1 MHFLCLLLQ
10 KKDMHLN
17 LFDIKGFYF
26 KTALCINNVKKMI
39 LLWIV
44 IYKSTLKYLRNRMC
58 FNIFLH
64 GKQRIIYL
72 SRIYE
77 TCKLVSIYIQQKNKC
92 STILEQNTFIFIFN
106 FSASFRCLLT
116 YFSRIHAY
124 ALIFLSIFKLHNLR
138 F

>member
-1 MHFLCLLLQ
+1 
-10 KKDMHLN
+10 
-17 LFDIKGFYF
+17 
-26 KTALCINNVKKMI
+26 MI

-72 SRIYE
+72 SRIYK

-92 STILEQNTFIFIFN
+92 STILKQNTFIFIFN

-116 YFSRIHAY
+116 YFSRIHDY
-124 ALIFLSIFKLHNLR
+124 ALIFYQFLSCTIYDSSSFYLLWLSFRWKAMKNRGIWYSTLGMPS
-138 F
+138 